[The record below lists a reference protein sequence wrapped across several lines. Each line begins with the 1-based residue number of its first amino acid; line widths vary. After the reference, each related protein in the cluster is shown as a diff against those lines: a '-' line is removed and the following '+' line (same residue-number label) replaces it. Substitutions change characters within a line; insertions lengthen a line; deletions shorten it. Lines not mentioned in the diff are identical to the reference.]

1 MLHEEVHEQLCQLPR
16 IPGIE
21 AEDLTSGN
29 VTFFKA
35 GAFMPKCRDE
45 MARHLSSAASATKA
59 LSKPAGMPITFI
71 WFFRCDLI
79 PTGRFLPYTVRAIS
93 CTVAKRPGK
102 EPVYFVRSLQ
112 WKPIPAGSRGK
123 QIPSPKFIKGGYQ
136 KQPTRGPVVPHLT
149 MPQNKPYRPAESHY
163 LCLPPFQASRPP

>member
-79 PTGRFLPYTVRAIS
+79 PTGRFFAIHGKGNLLHCRQAAWERACIFCSLSSMEANSCWQPWETDPLPQVHQRRLSETADARSS
-93 CTVAKRPGK
+93 CA
-102 EPVYFVRSLQ
+102 
-112 WKPIPAGSRGK
+112 A
-123 QIPSPKFIKGGYQ
+123 
-136 KQPTRGPVVPHLT
+136 
-149 MPQNKPYRPAESHY
+149 SHY
-163 LCLPPFQASRPP
+163 APKQTLSAC